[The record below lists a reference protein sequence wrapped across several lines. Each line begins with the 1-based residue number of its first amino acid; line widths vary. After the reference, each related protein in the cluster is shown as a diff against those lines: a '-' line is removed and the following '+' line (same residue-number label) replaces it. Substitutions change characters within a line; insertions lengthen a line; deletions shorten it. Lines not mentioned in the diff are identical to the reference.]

1 MEHLFQN
8 QLSTVEEVVIRG
20 VGYSRKISDKIEN
33 IKMSK
38 NTILLM
44 QLHVLLDIIYSS
56 CIRALFPQLNK
67 ERRVKIL

>member
-8 QLSTVEEVVIRG
+8 QLSKVGEVVIRG

-33 IKMSK
+33 IKTSK

-56 CIRALFPQLNK
+56 CILALFPQLNK